1 MREKREYLKS
11 RFIDSETAKIL
22 LRQFRFKS
30 KEEVK
35 EAIEHAERQSD
46 TQKKKKV

>member
-1 MREKREYLKS
+1 MTEKREYLKS
-11 RFIDSETAKIL
+11 RFIYPECAKQL

-30 KEEVK
+30 AEEVRD
-35 EAIEHAERQSD
+35 AIEHAERQSD